1 MRTRLRLPEE
11 QRIVVYTGWAG
22 TLQATPPNRQ
32 LETMAQSRAWRKVE
46 IEAVI
51 DHDRAG
57 VIATLERVRAQL
69 EAEQADAD
77 GTVRKPWQLISEAID
92 HLRGINSRAQ
102 DDRSETEAPKQAD
115 DLTSIRGVSPA
126 LAEHLASL
134 GVTRYAQIT
143 AWRADDVRNVAQA
156 LGLTREI
163 SRQNWIEQAAML
175 EHRKANGDNEV
186 TADGAASMPEAG
198 GGVAPAAPATIDLP
212 TILQAIRGDEPA
224 HEQASPPPAVEQL
237 PSQLR
242 EPADADRRSR
252 AACRPFGATCRC
264 RAGRRSG
271 TCRTRRSSG
280 KTCQL
285 TRRADTHSHGFAP
298 CQHRRLGAA
307 EAARRGTTAARA
319 QP

>member
-186 TADGAASMPEAG
+186 TADRAASMPEAG
-198 GGVAPAAPATIDLP
+198 GGVAPAAHRTIDLQFSKRYAATSLCTNRHRRRP
-212 TILQAIRGDEPA
+212 RSSSFHRSCVSRQMQMKKPSRLPPLRRRLPLPRRTPKRHMPNPSQQRQDLPA
-224 HEQASPPPAVEQL
+224 HKARGYPQSRLRPMSAPSP
-237 PSQLR
+237 
-242 EPADADRRSR
+242 
-252 AACRPFGATCRC
+252 
-264 RAGRRSG
+264 RSG
-271 TCRTRRSSG
+271 
-280 KTCQL
+280 
-285 TRRADTHSHGFAP
+285 
-298 CQHRRLGAA
+298 
-307 EAARRGTTAARA
+307 
-319 QP
+319 